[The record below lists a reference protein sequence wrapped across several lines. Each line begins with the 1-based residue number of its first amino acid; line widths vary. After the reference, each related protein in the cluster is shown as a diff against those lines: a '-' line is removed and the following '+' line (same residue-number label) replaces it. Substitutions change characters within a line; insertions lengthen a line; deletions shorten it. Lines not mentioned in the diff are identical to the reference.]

1 MKRPWNLVRKALCEV
16 TLDEW
21 GFIGCLSFEDRFDAV
36 ARQCDR
42 LSAKSLW
49 FKFHTDRSSASNV
62 IRSKISANELKLT
75 RVPNWTYTI
84 QELPLL
90 GNLADI
96 EASFRLLLNSNIKRL
111 ILDISCLPKS
121 VFFPLL
127 RFAMGAAQLEDI
139 VIGYSIPERYS
150 NKPLAAE
157 LNPMQGI
164 QGMAPDTEGMTDDPK
179 LFIASIGYLPFDV
192 QELEQQFNAR
202 IPMEVI
208 FPFPSTTPAY
218 QRNWEL
224 MQQLFSDQSPGEKS
238 PRRVDAR
245 DMSMV
250 YDIIAAEDTNLGG
263 PVLLLPF
270 GPKPHAAAM
279 AIRAIQ
285 KGHEIYY
292 TQPKYYNP
300 EYSSGIKIHSSGEEE
315 GYAYWIKFNGEFL
328 YQ

>member
-1 MKRPWNLVRKALCEV
+1 
-16 TLDEW
+16 
-21 GFIGCLSFEDRFDAV
+21 
-36 ARQCDR
+36 
-42 LSAKSLW
+42 
-49 FKFHTDRSSASNV
+49 
-62 IRSKISANELKLT
+62 
-75 RVPNWTYTI
+75 
-84 QELPLL
+84 
-90 GNLADI
+90 
-96 EASFRLLLNSNIKRL
+96 
-111 ILDISCLPKS
+111 
-121 VFFPLL
+121 
-127 RFAMGAAQLEDI
+127 MGAAQLEDI